1 MRTWILLTIT
11 VGFGFSSAGRAQ
23 TVVPVGYFDSVELH
37 DGGHVVVRPG
47 TARRVTVLQ
56 GGAGAARI
64 AVHGQRLVIHHEPG
78 AHRRHE
84 RLEIEVVTPELTA
97 VSVSNGGTVRTAGAF
112 SARPSI
118 AASVEQ
124 GGTIDIRSVA
134 ADAVVAS
141 VDSGGR
147 IFASPRRTLTASVRS
162 GGAITYWG
170 TPHVTRSV
178 RDGGVVAKGAPGKAD
193 QPLTELD
200 PGLPVIPPIPPLP
213 PVPPI

>member
-1 MRTWILLTIT
+1 MRTWTLLTIT
-11 VGFGFSSAGRAQ
+11 IALGFSFAGTAQ
-23 TVVPVGYFDSVELH
+23 TVVPVGPFDSVELH

-47 TARRVTVLQ
+47 TTRRVTIIR
-56 GGAGAARI
+56 GDAGAARI
-64 AVHGQRLVIHHEPG
+64 AVHGQRLVIHNRG
-78 AHRRHE
+78 KHRRHE

-97 VSVSNGGTVRTAGAF
+97 VSVSNGGTVQTAGAF
-112 SARPSI
+112 SAQPSI

-134 ADAVVAS
+134 ADAVVAA

-147 IFASPRRTLTASVRS
+147 IFTSPRRTLTASVRS
-162 GGAITYWG
+162 GGGIAYWG

-178 RDGGVVAKGAPGKAD
+178 RDGGVVVKGTPRKAD
-193 QPLTELD
+193 RPLSELD
-200 PGLPVIPPIPPLP
+200 PGLPVIPPVP